1 MLVRLSR
8 RGWTEIAS
16 AENLE
21 ISAYDVQ
28 QVVDHSLVEGCD
40 RTVVPLLPKT

>member
-1 MLVRLSR
+1 MLGRLSR

-28 QVVDHSLVEGCD
+28 LVVDHSLVEGCC
-40 RTVVPLLPKT
+40 RAVVPLLPKT